1 MRNFLAVIALLFVFN
16 AGAQTQGH
24 KIEIKIRGLKDTF
37 CLLANYY
44 GDKQYVKDTGWVDSK
59 GYMVFQKKEKLPQ
72 GIYMLVLPKHTYF
85 EIAVPQDDQEFYLE
99 NDTNLTAPGMIIKG
113 SRENEVFY
121 EYNTYVAN
129 IGEEANNIRKQYD
142 EEKNEAKKEELKNK
156 LQGFEAQVKAKRSE
170 LTAANPDL
178 FITKVFRAM
187 MEVDIPE
194 PPMNPDGSIDSTF
207 KFRYYQEHY
216 WDNIDLSDDGIVRTP
231 IYHGKLVQY
240 MTKTHIQLSDSVIA
254 AADRLISKIE
264 KAGSQELFKYT
275 VWWITNTYE
284 ESKIVC
290 MDKVLWHMAKKYY
303 CAGKCWWADSAMV
316 TKMCEHAQK
325 IEPTLC
331 DRIAPDMTLIDSTLR
346 SHTLHSYKNP
356 VKVVIFWDVHCGHCQ
371 KQMPELQK
379 IYEQELKAKNVLVY
393 AVYTQDDWDGWKK
406 FIRDNKLS
414 YLNVGNL
421 FGQSQY
427 RKDYFFIA
435 TPEVFVLDAENR
447 IRFKKISVEALPKI
461 VDFLLNEDKE
471 AEK

>member
-1 MRNFLAVIALLFVFN
+1 MRNVLAAIALLFVFS
-16 AGAQTQGH
+16 AGAQTPGH

-85 EIAVPQDDQEFYLE
+85 EIAIPEDDQEFYLE
-99 NDTNLTAPGMIIKG
+99 NDTNLTAPGMIVKG

-121 EYNTYVAN
+121 EYNTFVAN
-129 IGEEANNIRKQYD
+129 IGEEANIVRKKYD
-142 EEKNEAKKEELKNK
+142 EEKNEAKKEELKNT
-156 LQGFEAQVKAKRSE
+156 LMGFETKVKSKRSE
-170 LTAANPDL
+170 LAAANPNL

-187 MEVDIPE
+187 MDVEIPE
-194 PPMNPDGSIDSTF
+194 PPTNPDGSYDSSF
-207 KFRYYQEHY
+207 KFRYYQEHF
-216 WDNIDLSDDGIVRTP
+216 WDNIDLSDDGMVRTP

-240 MTKTHIQLSDSVIA
+240 MTKTHIQLADSVIL

-264 KAGSQELFKYT
+264 KAGSKELFKYS
-275 VWWITNTYE
+275 VWWITNHYE

-290 MDKVLWHMAKKYY
+290 MDKVLWHMATKYY

-316 TKMCEHAQK
+316 AKMCDHAKK

-331 DRIAPDMTLIDSTLR
+331 DKIAPNMTLIDSSLR
-346 SHTLHSYKNP
+346 AHTLHNYKNP
-356 VKVVIFWDVHCGHCQ
+356 IKVVIFWDVHCGHCQ
-371 KQMPELQK
+371 KQLPELQK

-414 YLNVGNL
+414 FLNVGNL

-435 TPEVFVLDAENR
+435 TPEVLVLDAENR

-471 AEK
+471 GQD